1 MTYPPQNPPQPPNGG
16 QPGGD
21 PFQYGQQLPTGG
33 LDPFGGHPQ
42 SAGPGQT
49 GWGHIPPPLPAVES
63 KRNNTSWIIISVA
76 AVVVVALVVA
86 GVFWGLNRD
95 DDSSTV
101 AETSTA
107 ATQSSAVAGPD
118 TTTSVSAP
126 PSTAGSAT
134 TSAAPPPTGG
144 TGTCG
149 QVTSGPTAQTPP
161 GWQTVVT
168 PSGLAYDVPPGWN
181 VPSCSTIIGWEKAC
195 PDGPFG
201 TCPIRVLKGTA
212 ELPNRSPGCEKSSLA
227 VTGTAGASKI
237 NDPGAAIRAE
247 ATTVADI
254 YTSDSGVVPKVVL
267 ASPSNYTIGGNPAV
281 SVVATVTGIAP
292 GACGTTTAN
301 HWMVATTV
309 PGQPG
314 TVVFIVSVNNNGSAE
329 TRPELIAQILD
340 TIRRAG

>member
-1 MTYPPQNPPQPPNGG
+1 MTYPQPNPPHPSNGG

-33 LDPFGGHPQ
+33 LDPFTGQPQ
-42 SAGPGQT
+42 GAGAAQT
-49 GWGHIPPPLPAVES
+49 GWDHIPPPLPADAS
-63 KRNNTSWIIISVA
+63 KRSNTPWIIISVA

-95 DDSSTV
+95 DDSSAV

-107 ATQSSAVAGPD
+107 ATKSS
-118 TTTSVSAP
+118 TSVAAP
-126 PSTAGSAT
+126 PAT
-134 TSAAPPPTGG
+134 ESPTETSAAPPPTAPGGG

-149 QVTSGPTAQTPP
+149 QVTSSSTAQTPP

-168 PSGLAYDVPPGWN
+168 PRGLAYDVPPGWD

-201 TCPIRVLKGTA
+201 TCPIRVLKGAA
-212 ELPNRSPGCEKSSLA
+212 ELPNRSPGCEKSSHA
-227 VTGTAGASKI
+227 VTGTAGATKV

-247 ATTVADI
+247 VTTVADI
-254 YTSDSGVVPKVVL
+254 YTSDKGVVPNVAL
-267 ASPSNYTIGGNPAV
+267 SPQRSITVAGNPGV
-281 SVVATVTGIAP
+281 EVVATVTGIAA
-292 GACGTTTAN
+292 GTCGTTSAK
-301 HWMVATTV
+301 HAMVATTV

-314 TVVFIVSVNNNGSAE
+314 TVVFIVSLDQNYSDAPP
-329 TRPELIAQILD
+329 PELIDQIVG
-340 TIRRAG
+340 TIRSAG

>member
-42 SAGPGQT
+42 NAGPGQT
-49 GWGHIPPPLPAVES
+49 GWGHIPPPLPAAES
-63 KRNNTSWIIISVA
+63 KRNNTPWIIISVA

-107 ATQSSAVAGPD
+107 ATQSSAVADPD

-134 TSAAPPPTGG
+134 TSAAPPPGGG

-149 QVTSGPTAQTPP
+149 QVTGGPTAQTPP

-168 PSGLAYDVPPGWN
+168 PRGLAYDVPPGWN

-201 TCPIRVLKGTA
+201 TCPIRVLKGAA
-212 ELPNRSPGCEKSSLA
+212 ELPNRSPGCEKSSHA
-227 VTGTAGASKI
+227 VTGTAGATKV

-247 ATTVADI
+247 VTTVADI
-254 YTSDSGVVPKVVL
+254 YTSDSGAVPNVSL
-267 ASPSNYTIGGNPAV
+267 SPQRSITVAGNPGV
-281 SVVATVTGIAP
+281 EVVATVTGISA
-292 GACGTTTAN
+292 GMCGTTSAQ
-301 HWMVATTV
+301 HAMVATTV

-314 TVVFIVSVNNNGSAE
+314 TVVFIVSLDQNFSDAPP
-329 TRPELIAQILD
+329 PELVDQIIG